1 MATEVFK
8 HNQPAEQHR
17 TAADPAP
24 EIDLEIRHPYVPW
37 RFNNFIYERNFVA
50 APTTVTLFRKW
61 GGVGSGAIESE
72 IVTMT
77 LGVGQRT
84 LFFDRTVELSHGESV
99 RLVSTGAAPAGGG
112 DLHSASIMWEEKRN
126 AG

>member
-17 TAADPAP
+17 TAAAPSP
-24 EIDLEIRHPYVPW
+24 EIDLEIRHPYIPW
-37 RFNNFIYERNFVA
+37 RFNNFTYERNFDA
-50 APTTVTLFRKW
+50 AVTTVTLFRRW
-61 GGVGSGAIESE
+61 GGVGSGGIESE

-84 LFFDRTVELSHGESV
+84 LFFDRTVELAHGESV
-99 RLVSTGAAPAGGG
+99 RLVSTGAEPVAPA
-112 DLHSASIMWEEKRN
+112 DLHSASIMWEEKRT